1 MRPLEQPEQLALPGL
16 SEEPRS
22 IRRRRSAVGG
32 VTIATSAPVAR
43 VALDLQPAHLDR
55 PFDYWVPAEDD
66 EVAQPGVRVR
76 VRFAGQDVG
85 GYLLERSDDTDYEG
99 TLVPLRRVVSSER
112 VLTPE
117 VLRLARAVA
126 DRYAGTLA
134 DVLRLAIPPRHART
148 EQRDHADPAA
158 PDEPWRVASTAGG
171 PDAGPGPWALYRGG
185 DALLAHV
192 TAGSPVRAAWAC
204 LPGSDPLV
212 ATGAHWAEAVAEAV
226 RAARIGGRGA
236 LVVLPDARDVARLSS
251 ALDARGL
258 VPWRAGRGGDVA
270 HLSAEDGPGARYAQ
284 FLAALRGD
292 ARVVIGTRAAAFAP
306 VRDLGLAVCWD
317 DTADTHEE
325 PRAPYPHVREVLA
338 LRSELARAALVV
350 GGHARSLATQ
360 ALVRRGWARDVS
372 AGRAT
377 VRDRTPR
384 VRALTSV
391 ELAREGAAAG
401 ARLPGAALQSVRSAL
416 ADGPVLVQVARAGYV
431 PVVAC
436 ARCRTPA
443 RCAAC
448 HGPLGLVGPRAEPQC
463 SWCGRMAVGWSC
475 AECGATALRAVAVG
489 SSRTAE
495 ELGRAFPGVTVRVS
509 GARTGVVDTVPARP
523 AIVVATPGAEPV
535 AEGGYTCALLLDAA
549 ASTSRQGLTVGQDA
563 LSRWL
568 AASALVRAAG
578 DGGQVLLVGDAAPV
592 PTGALVRWD
601 PVGFADRELDEL
613 ADLALPPAVRM
624 ASVTG
629 DRTAVTALVARVS
642 SATGDAVL
650 GPVELPDRE
659 AGSLAPPVRLLVRV
673 PWQRGDEL
681 ARELAASLAV
691 RSAHREG
698 GQVRVQIDP
707 SEIV

>member
-1 MRPLEQPEQLALPGL
+1 
-16 SEEPRS
+16 
-22 IRRRRSAVGG
+22 
-32 VTIATSAPVAR
+32 
-43 VALDLQPAHLDR
+43 
-55 PFDYWVPAEDD
+55 
-66 EVAQPGVRVR
+66 
-76 VRFAGQDVG
+76 
-85 GYLLERSDDTDYEG
+85 
-99 TLVPLRRVVSSER
+99 
-112 VLTPE
+112 
-117 VLRLARAVA
+117 
-126 DRYAGTLA
+126 
-134 DVLRLAIPPRHART
+134 
-148 EQRDHADPAA
+148 
-158 PDEPWRVASTAGG
+158 
-171 PDAGPGPWALYRGG
+171 
-185 DALLAHV
+185 
-192 TAGSPVRAAWAC
+192 
-204 LPGSDPLV
+204 
-212 ATGAHWAEAVAEAV
+212 
-226 RAARIGGRGA
+226 
-236 LVVLPDARDVARLSS
+236 
-251 ALDARGL
+251 
-258 VPWRAGRGGDVA
+258 
-270 HLSAEDGPGARYAQ
+270 
-284 FLAALRGD
+284 
-292 ARVVIGTRAAAFAP
+292 
-306 VRDLGLAVCWD
+306 
-317 DTADTHEE
+317 
-325 PRAPYPHVREVLA
+325 
-338 LRSELARAALVV
+338 
-350 GGHARSLATQ
+350 
-360 ALVRRGWARDVS
+360 
-372 AGRAT
+372 
-377 VRDRTPR
+377 
-384 VRALTSV
+384 
-391 ELAREGAAAG
+391 
-401 ARLPGAALQSVRSAL
+401 
-416 ADGPVLVQVARAGYV
+416 
-431 PVVAC
+431 
-436 ARCRTPA
+436 
-443 RCAAC
+443 
-448 HGPLGLVGPRAEPQC
+448 
-463 SWCGRMAVGWSC
+463 MAVGWSC